1 MRSSYL
7 IEALGTFVLVLIGCG
22 TVTMAVLFD
31 SYTSLFQ
38 VAAMWG
44 MGVTLAIEISKTRSH
59 AHLNP
64 AVSLAMV
71 VLNKYPIKQ
80 LLPLMLSQLL
90 GAVLAGICLFLMMQ
104 GHASYQEPSLM
115 FGEFFPNPSYADHV
129 QIDWIGAMLAE
140 AMGTF
145 ALVMAIL
152 WITRGGGKL
161 SLSQSMLIGLA
172 VSSIIMVLAPYTQAG
187 INPARDLGPRLV
199 AYIAGWRDMALAGS
213 SWPQS
218 IAVYVAGPFLG
229 AAVAAKLAQRL
240 RFA

>member
-7 IEALGTFVLVLIGCG
+7 IESLGTFVLVLIGCG

-44 MGVTLAIEISKTRSH
+44 MGVTLAIEISKTRSD

-71 VLNKYPIKQ
+71 ILNKYPIKQ
-80 LLPLMLSQLL
+80 LLPLMLSQLM
-90 GAVLAGICLFLMMQ
+90 GAVLAGICLFLMMR

-129 QIDWIGAMLAE
+129 QIDWIGALLAE

-199 AYIAGWRDMALAGS
+199 AYIAGWHEMALAGS
-213 SWPQS
+213 SWWQS
-218 IAVYVAGPFLG
+218 IAVYVAGPLLG

-240 RFA
+240 SFA

>member
-80 LLPLMLSQLL
+80 LLPLMLSQL
-90 GAVLAGICLFLMMQ
+90 
-104 GHASYQEPSLM
+104 
-115 FGEFFPNPSYADHV
+115 
-129 QIDWIGAMLAE
+129 
-140 AMGTF
+140 MGGC
-145 ALVMAIL
+145 ARWYLLV
-152 WITRGGGKL
+152 
-161 SLSQSMLIGLA
+161 S
-172 VSSIIMVLAPYTQAG
+172 
-187 INPARDLGPRLV
+187 D
-199 AYIAGWRDMALAGS
+199 D
-213 SWPQS
+213 
-218 IAVYVAGPFLG
+218 AGPC
-229 AAVAAKLAQRL
+229 VPTKSHR
-240 RFA
+240 